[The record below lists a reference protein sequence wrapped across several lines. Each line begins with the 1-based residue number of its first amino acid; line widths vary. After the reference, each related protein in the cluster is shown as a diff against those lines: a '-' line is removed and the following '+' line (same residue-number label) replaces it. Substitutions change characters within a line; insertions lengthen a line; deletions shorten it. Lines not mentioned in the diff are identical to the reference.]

1 MIYCFLISCT
11 YLDGRHM
18 APTRHINNDK
28 PGFGQR
34 FINWCKVNDGTKGTF
49 SEVAHQNFFT
59 DLCFLEWD
67 LESFSVFPSWLTDKV
82 GINPSFLLCILATRC
97 VLHTQG
103 GSVSSFV
110 MKWAVASQK
119 PWWLSFMVPV
129 ICASLTGLFRLSG
142 SAAWRGDEIKPV
154 PCATMA

>member
-18 APTRHINNDK
+18 APTRHINYDK
-28 PGFGQR
+28 PGFGQQ
-34 FINWCKVNDGTKGTF
+34 FLNWCKVNDGTKGTF

-59 DLCFLEWD
+59 HLYFLEWD
-67 LESFSVFPSWLTDKV
+67 LESFSVFPSRLTDKV

-119 PWWLSFMVPV
+119 PWMMAVFHGVSILCFFNRTVQTDS
-129 ICASLTGLFRLSG
+129 T
-142 SAAWRGDEIKPV
+142 AWRGDEIKPV
-154 PCATMA
+154 PSHTMA